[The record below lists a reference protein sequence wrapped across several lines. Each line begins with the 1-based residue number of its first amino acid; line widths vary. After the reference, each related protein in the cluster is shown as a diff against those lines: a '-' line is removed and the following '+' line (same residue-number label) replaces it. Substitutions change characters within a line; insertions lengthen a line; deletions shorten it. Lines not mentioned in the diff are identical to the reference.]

1 MPDSARRSG
10 DGADAYAH
18 SVARVACAQVLYA
31 QAERLAEKGAKSAKS
46 SGQGQGS
53 TPRNSSK
60 GRSTGVGADVIALST
75 VSVSESVADS
85 LADIVAAFVT
95 HLGRRASA
103 RAELGGR
110 TFVALTDVLACLQG
124 MAPVT
129 KSYTLDLARYL
140 MLEEIPFPSDV
151 PEFPLPVPL
160 SLSAGSGNVNRQTPL
175 LPPDPVDGS
184 GEGGGSGNDNVKGIE
199 ERPWIEPWM
208 PPLPPSRTY
217 KRTPGVVVMGT
228 AQGRGGQDRA
238 QLAKARR
245 QVEQTLAKLKEGDV
259 NGDSSAMNPSAMS
272 VDIPARGF
280 VAASHALAKNPF
292 LAPPKVGSAHI
303 IDEDATAIVAREPA
317 EPLAA
322 TGDVEGDST
331 MRDSNFPGP
340 GGPGEGNDP
349 RRARVFKIFTE
360 ARGTGASVNGGTAS
374 GAAGPATKPK
384 PKGDDA
390 MDISAS

>member
-1 MPDSARRSG
+1 MSVPFKRSG
-10 DGADAYAH
+10 DGAETYAH

-31 QAERLAEKGAKSAKS
+31 QAERLAEKCAKSARS

-53 TPRNSSK
+53 TPRSSMK
-60 GRSTGVGADVIALST
+60 GKLTGTSADSIALST

-85 LADIVAAFVT
+85 LADIVAAFVI

-110 TFVALTDVLACLQG
+110 TSVALTDVLACLQG

-129 KSYTLDLARYL
+129 KSYILDLARYL
-140 MLEEIPFPSDV
+140 MLEEIPFPCEV
-151 PEFPLPVPL
+151 PEFPLPIPV
-160 SLSAGSGNVNRQTPL
+160 SLSSGPAKENGKEPP

-184 GEGGGSGNDNVKGIE
+184 GDGVDEASISAKGVA

-208 PPLPPSRTY
+208 PPIPPSRAY
-217 KRTPGVVVMGT
+217 KKTPGIVVMGT
-228 AQGRGGQDRA
+228 AKRGSGQDRA
-238 QLAKARR
+238 VQAKARR

-259 NGDSSAMNPSAMS
+259 KNEGIAMKPSAMS
-272 VDIPARGF
+272 VDIPKRGF
-280 VAASHALAKNPF
+280 VSASHALAENPY

-303 IDEDATAIVAREPA
+303 IDEDVTTVVAREPA
-317 EPLAA
+317 EPVA
-322 TGDVEGDST
+322 TAGDTEGDST
-331 MRDSNFPGP
+331 MRDSNLAGS

-360 ARGTGASVNGGTAS
+360 ARGNGAAANGCAAS
-374 GAAGPATKPK
+374 GGAGPASKLK
-384 PKGDDA
+384 PKGEEA
-390 MDISAS
+390 MDIS

>member
-1 MPDSARRSG
+1 MPDHVRRSG

-46 SGQGQGS
+46 SGQSQAS

-60 GRSTGVGADVIALST
+60 GRSAGASADVIALST

-129 KSYTLDLARYL
+129 KCYTFDLARYL
-140 MLEEIPFPSDV
+140 MLEEIPFPSEV
-151 PEFPLPVPL
+151 PEFPLPIPL
-160 SLSAGSGNVNRQTPL
+160 SLSPGEGNVNGHAPL
-175 LPPDPVDGS
+175 LPPDPVDGN
-184 GEGGGSGNDNVKGIE
+184 GEGVGAANDSVKGLAD
-199 ERPWIEPWM
+199 RPWIEPWM

-217 KRTPGVVVMGT
+217 KHTPGVVVMET

-238 QLAKARR
+238 QQAKARR
-245 QVEQTLAKLKEGDV
+245 QVERTLAKLKEGGV
-259 NGDSSAMNPSAMS
+259 MGNSGALNPSAMS

-280 VAASHALAKNPF
+280 VSVSHPLAENPF
-292 LAPPKVGSAHI
+292 LAPPKVGSADV
-303 IDEDATAIVAREPA
+303 IDEDVTAIVAREPA
-317 EPLAA
+317 EPVDL
-322 TGDVEGDST
+322 TGDAKGDST
-331 MRDSNFPGP
+331 MRDSNFAGP
-340 GGPGEGNDP
+340 GGPGEGTDP
-349 RRARVFKIFTE
+349 RKARVFKIFTE
-360 ARGTGASVNGGTAS
+360 ARGSGASVNGVTSSAVPNP
-374 GAAGPATKPK
+374 AAKPK

-390 MDISAS
+390 MDLAES